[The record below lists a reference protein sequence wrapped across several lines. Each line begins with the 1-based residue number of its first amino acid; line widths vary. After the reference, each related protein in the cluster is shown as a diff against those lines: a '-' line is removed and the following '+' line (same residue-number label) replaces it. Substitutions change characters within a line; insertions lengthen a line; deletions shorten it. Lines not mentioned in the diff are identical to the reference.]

1 MPRVVTEQNDTIYR
15 KIATLQATMSTMSSA
30 YDRWG
35 MQPSDDI
42 MEMGLLQERYK
53 TSARISKIRIKEMTM
68 EIKELKAK
76 LTTYEVEVRSL
87 RSKII
92 RGENYCGRNSTH
104 FSKLVSWG
112 NNNGANNEVVTQFCK
127 SKLFPHYKFLHQGW
141 LEYSADDTLSLCYKI
156 VKIIELPITVTTEV
170 EKEFY
175 WKTKLLPMINKKLCE
190 MRSNFNSA
198 VKEKYLGRF
207 TGRCLCC

>member
-1 MPRVVTEQNDTIYR
+1 
-15 KIATLQATMSTMSSA
+15 MSSA
-30 YDRWG
+30 YDRRG
-35 MQPSDDI
+35 MQPLDDI

-53 TSARISKIRIKEMTM
+53 TSERISKIRMKEMTT

-104 FSKLVSWG
+104 FSKLVRWG

-127 SKLFPHYKFLHQGW
+127 SKVFPHYKFLHQGW
-141 LEYSADDTLSLCYKI
+141 LEYFADDTSSLCYNI
-156 VKIIELPITVTTEV
+156 FKIIELPITVTTEV
-170 EKEFY
+170 DKEFHR
-175 WKTKLLPMINKKLCE
+175 KTKLLPMINKKLCK

-207 TGRCLCC
+207 TRRRLCC